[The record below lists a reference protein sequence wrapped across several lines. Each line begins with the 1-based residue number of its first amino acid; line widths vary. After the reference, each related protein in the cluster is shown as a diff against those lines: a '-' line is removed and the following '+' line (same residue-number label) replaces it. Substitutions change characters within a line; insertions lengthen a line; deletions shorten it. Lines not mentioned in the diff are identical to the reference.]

1 VAASECGRV
10 ISGLLTGIVLFRALS
25 SVTSDIAGWRV
36 VYLGFD
42 GAEDCTKAAM
52 FGSLSTNAG

>member
-10 ISGLLTGIVLFRALS
+10 ISGLLAGIVLFRTLS

-36 VYLGFD
+36 VYLGFLLVTATD
-42 GAEDCTKAAM
+42 
-52 FGSLSTNAG
+52 SY